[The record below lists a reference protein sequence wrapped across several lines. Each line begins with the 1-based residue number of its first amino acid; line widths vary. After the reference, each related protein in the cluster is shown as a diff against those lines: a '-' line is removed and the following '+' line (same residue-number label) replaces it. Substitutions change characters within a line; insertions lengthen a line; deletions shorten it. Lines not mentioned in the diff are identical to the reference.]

1 MPPSRN
7 FFCLRPFSILIRTPE
22 MKCAA
27 VAMAVYIAF
36 PSHAFAVL
44 RPLFPAKAGPP
55 FGVEAIVKGNGSV
68 PPLVKRAPATVRR

>member
-1 MPPSRN
+1 
-7 FFCLRPFSILIRTPE
+7 

-27 VAMAVYIAF
+27 VAMAVYVAF
-36 PSHAFAVL
+36 ALQAFAVL
-44 RPLFPAKAGPP
+44 RPLFSAKAGPP

>member
-1 MPPSRN
+1 
-7 FFCLRPFSILIRTPE
+7 

-27 VAMAVYIAF
+27 VTMAACIAF
-36 PSHAFAVL
+36 ASQASAVL